1 MTDLTDELHL
11 PDHDSVLDQAI
22 PFDKV
27 RWMLL
32 WPDATWWPAELD
44 ACPTPER
51 WPRVDRRTVFTI
63 AREAGTTKGNRH
75 LLVAALVWGT
85 GTKARSVHSGG
96 RSPRTR
102 PRPDSTPAWTRHSAC
117 WAKGAPFR
125 RTGH

>member
-44 ACPTPER
+44 ACPTP
-51 WPRVDRRTVFTI
+51 
-63 AREAGTTKGNRH
+63 
-75 LLVAALVWGT
+75 
-85 GTKARSVHSGG
+85 
-96 RSPRTR
+96 
-102 PRPDSTPAWTRHSAC
+102 
-117 WAKGAPFR
+117 
-125 RTGH
+125 